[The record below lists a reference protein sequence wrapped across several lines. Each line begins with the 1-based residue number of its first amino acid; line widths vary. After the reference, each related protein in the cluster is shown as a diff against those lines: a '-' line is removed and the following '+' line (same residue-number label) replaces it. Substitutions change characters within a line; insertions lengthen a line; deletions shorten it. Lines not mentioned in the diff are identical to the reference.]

1 MKTQIKFQFNNGW
14 FLVLTKIFS
23 GSIQT
28 SPTVRTT
35 KVKTDNEGGEREIGR
50 VSEMNRVVVCIGDL

>member
-35 KVKTDNEGGEREIGR
+35 KVKTDNEGGERER
-50 VSEMNRVVVCIGDL
+50 EK